1 MKLRGIFY
9 MLVIGV
15 ISSCASTKTTDTRD
29 ARDIQDPSELSTT
42 YLDLADYLKRVP
54 GVTVNQRGSSY
65 TVMVRGMSSMSGPN
79 EPLYV
84 IDRAQYSTY
93 ADAAAAIDPNDI
105 GRVQVLKDVASTS
118 QYGMRGANGV
128 ILIYSK
134 K

>member
-1 MKLRGIFY
+1 MKLTGLIIV
-9 MLVIGV
+9 LAIALL
-15 ISSCASTKTTDTRD
+15 SSCASTNTTKRD

-42 YLDLADYLKRVP
+42 YQDLADYLKRVP
-54 GVTVNQRGSSY
+54 GLTVQQRGSSY
-65 TVMVRGMSSMSGPN
+65 SIMVRGMSSIGGSN

-84 IDRAQYSTY
+84 IDRAQYSSY
-93 ADAAAAIDPNDI
+93 AEAAAAIDPNDI
-105 GRVQVLKDVASTS
+105 GRVTVLKDVASTN

>member
-1 MKLRGIFY
+1 
-9 MLVIGV
+9 MLLISI
-15 ISSCASTKTTDTRD
+15 ISSCASTKSTNTRD
-29 ARDIQDPSELSTT
+29 ARDIQNPSELSTT

-65 TVMVRGMSSMSGPN
+65 SIMVRGMSSMSGPN

-128 ILIYSK
+128 ILIY
-134 K
+134 